1 MVRRVVPCITI
12 ITALAALS
20 ALSQIEP
27 QSQAPSN
34 VALINGRWFNGRSF
48 EARRAVYSVN
58 GRFTFK
64 RPARVV
70 RTLDL
75 AGTWIVP
82 PFGEAHNHNIGTGVE
97 ELDKKAIQ
105 KYLVDGVFYVK
116 IQGNLPLTDDMKH
129 RLSISQ
135 PDSVDVVFAQGSLT
149 ATEGHPIRLVE
160 SLLGKYYP
168 GYTKETLKDHRY
180 FTIDSEAE
188 LEKKWPLILSLRPDF
203 IKTFLLF
210 SDEFEK
216 RKDDSSYFGLKGLD
230 PRLLPKIVE
239 KAHANNLRVSTHV
252 MNAAD
257 FHHAVA
263 AGVDEVAHV
272 PLVGLTPI
280 RAEDAKL
287 AAQRGIVVVTTC
299 AIVPNVSR
307 RALPEADVPEV
318 LKTQLANLKLLR
330 ENGVLLA
337 IGSDTVTDSS
347 VKEIEYLQG
356 LGMFDNLT
364 LLKLWAETTAKTI
377 FPKRMIG
384 ALSEGYE
391 ANFLAL
397 EGNPVEDLQ
406 NVRKIKTRFKQ
417 GFLIEPQKQDGP

>member
-1 MVRRVVPCITI
+1 MLRSVAFCATI
-12 ITALAALS
+12 LIALS
-20 ALSQIEP
+20 ALRAPSQVEH
-27 QSQAPSN
+27 QSQASPNS
-34 VALINGRWFNGRSF
+34 ALINGMWFKGKSF
-48 EARRAVYSVN
+48 DSQTVYSVD

-64 RPARVV
+64 KPARVH

-82 PFGEAHNHNIGTGVE
+82 PFGEGHNHNIGTGVE
-97 ELDKKAIQ
+97 DWDKKAIQ
-105 KYLVDGVFYVK
+105 KYLADGVFYVK
-116 IQGNLPLTDDMKH
+116 IQGNLPLTDEMKR
-129 RLSISQ
+129 RLPINRR
-135 PDSVDVVFAQGSLT
+135 DSVDVVFAQGSLT
-149 ATEGHPIRLVE
+149 ATEGHPTRLVE
-160 SLLGKYYP
+160 SLLGRGYYP
-168 GYTKETLKDHRY
+168 GYTKEALKDHRY

-216 RKDDSSYFGLKGLD
+216 RKGDSTYFGLKGLD

-257 FHHAVA
+257 FHHAVV

-272 PLVGLTPI
+272 PLIGLTPI
-280 RAEDAKL
+280 GAEDAKL
-287 AAQRGIVVVTTC
+287 AARRGIVVVTTC
-299 AIVPNVSR
+299 AIVPNISP
-307 RALPEADVPEV
+307 RALREADVPEV

-330 ENGVLLA
+330 ENGVPLA

-347 VKEIEYLQG
+347 IKEIEYLQG
-356 LGMFDNLT
+356 LGIFDNLT
-364 LLKLWAETTAKTI
+364 LLKLWTETTAKAI
-377 FPKRMIG
+377 FPKRKIG

-397 EGNPVEDLQ
+397 EGNPIEDLQ

-417 GFLIEPQKQDGP
+417 GFVIELQKQDGP